1 MVADRG
7 YRRWAGAMLHGKPHC
22 DRGAQYAFDKLGW
35 LQFEQLAA
43 GLLELEAERRPDD
56 CSPAT
61 EEPTL
66 RALECIARLAPE
78 YRSVPQT
85 VARQLRR
92 SAVERGDAPLL
103 RPGTA
108 ISASSSRC
116 AFARACG
123 ISTLIFPVDI
133 PAPGDE
139 EHV

>member
-1 MVADRG
+1 MTVG
-7 YRRWAGAMLHGKPHC
+7 
-22 DRGAQYAFDKLGW
+22 QYAFDKLGW

-43 GLLELEAERRPDD
+43 ELLELEAERRPDD

-66 RALECIARLAPE
+66 RALDCIARLAPE

-103 RPGTA
+103 RP
-108 ISASSSRC
+108 
-116 AFARACG
+116 ARRYQRAR
-123 ISTLIFPVDI
+123 
-133 PAPGDE
+133 PAAPLLERVGYRR
-139 EHV
+139 